1 MGDSQQRRKKLN
13 IFLILLLLLAL
24 ILLVGIAVVRHY
36 RASDAISPDNYIL
49 QPESEPAPAASA
61 APTPSAQPSAAPA
74 RAEADTAAQPEE
86 YEPALPPAGGQSAT
100 LTLYRYNTSEEAQF
114 DVYNMF
120 PGDSE
125 RKDFVIEVS
134 HRGSVTVHFAAEIR
148 PSPAGAAVL
157 AKGLSAKIVREPGS
171 VCMYEGSL
179 ADLPASLPY
188 ELPGTG
194 QDSCDTLT
202 YKVSVFLP
210 TSAGNEYQSKTLIA
224 DLRWWVEESGG
235 DASSWIIDPATGRPR
250 LAKTLL
256 SRAATGDA
264 SALGFMVLVLVGSL
278 AALAVLLKMRK
289 RKDVQHNAKA

>member
-13 IFLILLLLLAL
+13 IFLMLLLLFAL

-36 RASDAISPDNYIL
+36 RASDAVSPDNYIL
-49 QPESEPAPAASA
+49 QPESESESAPSQAPA
-61 APTPSAQPSAAPA
+61 PSAQPSAAPA
-74 RAEADTAAQPEE
+74 RAAQPEE
-86 YEPALPPAGGQSAT
+86 GTPLPPASGQSAT

-114 DVYNMF
+114 DVFNMF

-134 HRGSVTVHFAAEIR
+134 HRGSVTVHFAAEVR

-179 ADLPASLPY
+179 ADLPASLLY
-188 ELPGTG
+188 ELPGSG
-194 QDSCDTLT
+194 QDTCDTLT

-210 TSAGNEYQSKTLIA
+210 TSAGNEYQNKALIA

-250 LAKTLL
+250 LVKTLL

-278 AALAVLLKMRK
+278 TALAVLLIMRK